1 MKHAGHSE
9 NGLNSFS
16 AVMLVA
22 GREIRTRMRAPS
34 YIIGTLAMIAAIC
47 ATVVGTAFLQDD
59 DDDRVVAA
67 APGAEPYLE
76 VLRSADGVSES
87 TTFTEVDDAEE
98 AEERVS
104 GGEYALL
111 LTVDSDG
118 LAVVT
123 AGPIDSDLHA
133 LLEIV
138 VVQERAGDAL
148 VSAGVSPAQAQEIL
162 AQGLEV
168 RDVSDQDEGVGDR
181 LMLSLVAVGLLYV
194 FLVVFGI
201 YVAQGVVEEKASRIV
216 EILLSAIRPWH
227 LMFGKILGIGVV
239 GMTQFLS
246 LVSAVLATLMATDQL
261 GSVPDTTVN
270 VAVVTLVW
278 FILGYFLF
286 ATMLAASGALVS
298 RQEDVQ
304 AAVQPV
310 LGLLA
315 VPFAAGVYLVTRNPV
330 DPGRGVEILSL
341 IPPFSPV
348 MMPLRSALEEVPLW
362 QHATAVGLSVVLF
375 IVLVA
380 LASRIYSNAILRT
393 GSRIKVTEALRSQ

>member
-1 MKHAGHSE
+1 MRHAGPFDGGP
-9 NGLNSFS
+9 NGFS

-34 YIIGTLAMIAAIC
+34 YIIGTLAMIAVIC
-47 ATVVGTAFLQDD
+47 ATVVGTSFLQEDG
-59 DDDRVVAA
+59 DDRVVAA
-67 APGAEPYLE
+67 APGAEAYLD

-87 TTFTEVDDAEE
+87 TTFKEVDDPEA

-104 GGEYALL
+104 DGEYALL

-118 LAVVT
+118 LAAVT
-123 AGPIDSDLHA
+123 AGPVDSDLQA
-133 LLEIV
+133 ILEIAV
-138 VVQERAGDAL
+138 LQEQAADAL
-148 VSAGVSPAQAQEIL
+148 VSAGVPPSQAQEVL
-162 AQGLEV
+162 AQSLEV
-168 RDVSDQDEGVGDR
+168 RDVSDQDEGVGER

-201 YVAQGVVEEKASRIV
+201 YVAQGVVEEKSSRIV

-246 LVSAVLATLMATDQL
+246 LVTAVLATLMATDQL

-278 FILGYFLF
+278 FVLGYFLF

-315 VPFAAGVYLVTRNPV
+315 VPFVAGIYLITG
-330 DPGRGVEILSL
+330 DPTELGAPVEILSL

-348 MMPLRSALEEVPLW
+348 MMPLRAALENLPLW
-362 QHATAVGLSVVLF
+362 QHATAVGLSLAVLVVL
-375 IVLVA
+375 VS
-380 LASRIYSNAILRT
+380 LAARIYSNAILRT